1 MNEMNT
7 QDNSVQDK
15 ILTKVHE
22 LGDLLERAGEKV
34 EKTGFQKIG
43 EAIYKLGNRIEHLK
57 SKSPSD
63 TSSQD
68 KTSKAV

>member
-43 EAIYKLGNRIEHLK
+43 EAISKLGNRIEHLK
-57 SKSPSD
+57 TKSSSD
-63 TSSQD
+63 SSSQD